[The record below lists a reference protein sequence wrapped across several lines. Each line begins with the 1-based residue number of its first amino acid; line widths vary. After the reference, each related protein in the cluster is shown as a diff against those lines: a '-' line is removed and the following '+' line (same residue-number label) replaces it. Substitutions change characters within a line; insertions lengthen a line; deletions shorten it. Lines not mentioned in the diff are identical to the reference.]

1 EDERVRRGRLKSGM
15 TTTLAALNELIPQI
29 STGKAL
35 NEAHLEAL
43 RSSDFV
49 ARFNTAARTR
59 AALSGKAGVSAALW
73 VYPEVKL
80 HEIVLFKA
88 ASTDADSHVR
98 ELTEERV
105 HFPIPVTLHVIGAR
119 TTR

>member
-1 EDERVRRGRLKSGM
+1 LPNAPYCPYHEPQLS
-15 TTTLAALNELIPQI
+15 AL
-29 STGKAL
+29 G
-35 NEAHLEAL
+35 
-43 RSSDFV
+43 SSDFV
-49 ARFNTAARTR
+49 GRFNTAARFH
-59 AALSGKAGVSAALW
+59 AALAGKAGVSAALW

-105 HFPIPVTLHVIGAR
+105 RFPIPVSIHVIGAR